1 MEGMWAVTK
10 IDLNHRKWG
19 VSVSY
24 DGTSGA
30 GGRTAMIVA
39 IRRWVWT
46 VLSVRCPAGSSISKS
61 EVQG

>member
-10 IDLNHRKWG
+10 IDLNNRKWG

-30 GGRTAMIVA
+30 GG
-39 IRRWVWT
+39 
-46 VLSVRCPAGSSISKS
+46 GG
-61 EVQG
+61 QGGDACGYQEIGLDRVKFEMPGR

>member
-30 GGRTAMIVA
+30 GGRAAMIVA
-39 IRRWVWT
+39 IRRWGLDRVKCEMPG
-46 VLSVRCPAGSSISKS
+46 R
-61 EVQG
+61 